1 MATQDKAAGVKSAYE
16 LALERLDRQGIGRP
30 RDEAL
35 SDATR
40 QQVAEAR
47 SKAQARIAELEILH
61 KDALKREPDPA
72 RIRDLESEYR
82 RERQRI
88 EEQLERKVEALRRG

>member
-1 MATQDKAAGVKSAYE
+1 MATDDKAAGVKSAYE

-30 RDEAL
+30 RDAAL

-40 QQVAEAR
+40 QRMAEER

-61 KDALKREPDPA
+61 KDALKREPDPG
-72 RIRDLESEYR
+72 RIQELESEYR

-88 EEQLERKVEALRRG
+88 EEALERKIETLRQG